1 MSVLARGKEEVHVYP
16 THYCN
21 AWLAAAAYTSAVN
34 WTVMGKREM
43 NLYGVNP
50 LRP

>member
-21 AWLAAAAYTSAVN
+21 AWLAAAVYTFFVN
-34 WTVMGKREM
+34 RTAMGK
-43 NLYGVNP
+43 
-50 LRP
+50 